1 MTALQERTVEQ
12 AIRDLQA
19 FLEGIGLVERAVVS
33 GVFRDAGSGR
43 YRVVVRVRR
52 ELAKASF
59 KMSFEGSRQASVF
72 RLAALE
78 VVERAT

>member
-12 AIRDLQA
+12 AIRDLEDA
-19 FLEGIGLVERAVVS
+19 VEGFGRIERAVVS
-33 GVFRDAGSGR
+33 EVFRSAATER
-43 YRVVVRVRR
+43 LCVIVRVRR
-52 ELAKASF
+52 SNAKAAFRESF
-59 KMSFEGSRQASVF
+59 ASSRQAGEF